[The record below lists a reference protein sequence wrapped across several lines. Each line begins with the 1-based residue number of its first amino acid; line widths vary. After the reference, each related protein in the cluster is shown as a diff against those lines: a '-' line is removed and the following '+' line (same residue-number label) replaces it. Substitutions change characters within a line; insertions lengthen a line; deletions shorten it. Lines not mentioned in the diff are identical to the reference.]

1 MSLDLLERREF
12 ITLLGGAVAPWPPMA
27 RAQQAGKLPTI
38 GFLGATTPALQSQL
52 TAAWTRNCAL
62 KVDRAAKVDK
72 AARQFRIDGADP
84 ASDRRVC
91 ESRRQKTRRISKRI
105 SIWSNVL
112 DLEGDD
118 IAAAQL
124 AVDGHIEQ
132 RQIADS
138 FLDLQLGADRPDMLW
153 SQWRLCADEATWEG
167 AAWKASLAAVLG
179 KTSRTEW

>member
-1 MSLDLLERREF
+1 LTEQTRQAIDAYVRE
-12 ITLLGGAVAPWPPMA
+12 
-27 RAQQAGKLPTI
+27 
-38 GFLGATTPALQSQL
+38 
-52 TAAWTRNCAL
+52 
-62 KVDRAAKVDK
+62 
-72 AARQFRIDGADP
+72 
-84 ASDRRVC
+84 
-91 ESRRQKTRRISKRI
+91 TRRISKRI

-179 KTSRTEW
+179 KTSRTE